1 MGKEKKLHS
10 GDPWDSRRLS
20 GEFTPRKKK
29 DISESQVQMVSE
41 QNPTNPKATQYIIT
55 SLL

>member
-10 GDPWDSRRLS
+10 GEPWDSRRLS
-20 GEFTPRKKK
+20 GEFTPRKKG
-29 DISESQVQMVSE
+29 ISESEVQMVSE